1 MKAYLFPGQG
11 SQHIGMGKA
20 LYDHSAEARQL
31 FEKANQI
38 LDMELTQLMFEGSEE
53 ALKETLI
60 AQSAIFVCSTIVATL
75 AHLTP
80 PMAVAGH
87 SLGEISALV
96 TAQVITFEEGLQLV
110 ATRSKAMQA
119 CCKLIPGT
127 MAAVIG
133 LGDQL
138 VQNIC
143 AAITAEIVVAAN
155 YNCPGQLVISGTQA
169 GVAQASQALI
179 QAGALKVIPLKV
191 AGAFHSPLMKNAQ
204 KAFKSALDAIT
215 FATAICPVYQNVTGL
230 PVTDPETIKQQLLE
244 QLVSPIY
251 WTATINQME
260 KDGITEYIECGPG
273 HVLQKLVRK
282 INPTAKVS
290 SLMVG

>member
-11 SQHIGMGKA
+11 SQHVGMGKA
-20 LYDHSAEARQL
+20 LYNHSAEARQL

-38 LDMELTQLMFEGSEE
+38 LDMELTQLMFEGSED
-53 ALKETLI
+53 ALKETVV
-60 AQSAIFVCSTIVATL
+60 AQAAIFVCSTIMATL
-75 AHLTP
+75 ADLAP

-96 TAQVITFEEGLQLV
+96 AAQVITFEEGLQLV

-119 CCKLIPGT
+119 CCKLMPGT

-133 LGDQL
+133 LADEL

-143 AAITAEIVVAAN
+143 ATITAEIVVAAN

-169 GVAQASQALI
+169 GVALASKALI

-191 AGAFHSPLMKNAQ
+191 AGAFHSPLMESAQ

-215 FATAICPVYQNVTGL
+215 FATAICPVYQNVTGH
-230 PVTDPETIKQQLLE
+230 PVTDPATIKQQLLE

-251 WTATINQME
+251 WTATINHMA
-260 KDGITEYIECGPG
+260 KNGITEYIECGPG
-273 HVLQKLVRK
+273 HVLQNLVRK
-282 INPTAKVS
+282 INPTVKVS